1 MRRTPAKTIVVSIAA
16 ALAAALVAAPASAA
30 PGDPITVSG
39 YVTDSNGQP
48 TFGEMVYVTG
58 PTTFVGY
65 AFTDE
70 NGYYSVTGTSA
81 AEVEYLSVMAGQA
94 VCDPIEPFSA
104 PASLS
109 VNCTIPS
116 MWWISVSGT
125 ATSTNGLDVTGL
137 SLYFQGQPSG
147 NGFASI
153 GPDGAYEAF
162 LNIPA
167 GTESV
172 DVISPM
178 SPSDVLATITGL
190 YDGAQFTGVDVSFFV
205 QPPPVM
211 TDIEVA
217 GTVTK
222 RNGKPLAGVAV
233 IVQNDSGTTYETTT
247 ASDGTYSVTYE
258 GLWDQE
264 WNWVT
269 PAFVSI
275 NGEWVEYLG
284 TASATEPNIVDYRQ
298 GKSAVFEPFA
308 LGLELSSGGFLTDI
322 YRKAGP
328 TGVADW
334 RVCTE
339 TACYGAE
346 FGSKK
351 TELFDIT
358 PIDGQLGEA
367 SVLVREPNGAEY
379 DWWRINTLGWI
390 EPATTFGPK
399 HFDGYAYVD
408 FVGWGVDHFIAWA
421 DKGGKTSLWTWDDAL
436 ALGVTTQQ
444 VDGRF
449 VSIDFV
455 DLDGDLGK
463 EVVLTTRKGDKHT
476 VYQVNS
482 STEEPIAVATGKG
495 VPTVSYE
502 DSDSDGL
509 LEIVVTYP

>member
-1 MRRTPAKTIVVSIAA
+1 MRRTPIKTIVVSVVAAFAA
-16 ALAAALVAAPASAA
+16 AMVATPASAA

-58 PTTFVGY
+58 PATFVGY

-81 AEVEYLSVMAGQA
+81 AEVEYLSVYAGQA

-109 VNCTIPS
+109 VNCTAPATWSITL
-116 MWWISVSGT
+116 SGT
-125 ATSTNGLDVTGL
+125 ASSTNGLPVEGMWLQFRSGFSGGSAVIGENGYFETTMEVPADSPGIDIYSPSDFGSPIATVTGL
-137 SLYFQGQPSG
+137 F
-147 NGFASI
+147 
-153 GPDGAYEAF
+153 DGAVFSGIDVAF
-162 LNIPA
+162 YVPVPPA
-167 GTESV
+167 M
-172 DVISPM
+172 I
-178 SPSDVLATITGL
+178 
-190 YDGAQFTGVDVSFFV
+190 
-205 QPPPVM
+205 
-211 TDIEVA
+211 DIEVA

-233 IVQNDSGTTYETTT
+233 VVQNDSGTMYETTT

-298 GKSAVFEPFA
+298 GKTAVFEPFA
-308 LGLELSSGGFLTDI
+308 LGLELSSGGFITDI

-399 HFDGYAYVD
+399 NFDGYAYVD
-408 FVGWGVDHFIAWA
+408 FFGWSVDHFIAWA